1 MFRRGR
7 RFAVVGRI
15 ALLIVLPAIL
25 GLLLA
30 LAFQLFSLPNPLL
43 HWRLTL
49 DLGTLIFIIGLVISS
64 VGALAVTTKRYWSS
78 RVSKSVEA
86 ERARQLQA
94 RDQFL
99 ERLDHELK
107 NPLAILQMSLA
118 NLEASQ
124 ENDRQVQIAQEQ
136 LALLNHLGR
145 SLRRLSSLVDYPLEL
160 STLALPELLSQV
172 IADIQEGAGAKRP
185 DVHLEVQQVP
195 WSPQPIVGDRDLLY
209 LAFRNLTE
217 NAVKFTPPGDQVTV
231 RVSESKQQL
240 LVEIADRGQG
250 IADRDLP
257 YLFVP
262 LFRGA
267 NARGVPGSG
276 LGLAIAKAA
285 LDRHQ
290 GQIEVQSGLGEGTI
304 FTVRLPLR

>member
-1 MFRRGR
+1 MIFGR
-7 RFAVVGRI
+7 EQQLRFLLVTLPAVLG
-15 ALLIVLPAIL
+15 LIV
-25 GLLLA
+25 A
-30 LAFQLFSLPNPLL
+30 LVLQLSSLPNPLL
-43 HWRLTL
+43 VWRFTL

-64 VGALAVTTKRYWSS
+64 LGALTVATKRYWSS
-78 RVSKSVEA
+78 RVSKSVRA

-136 LALLNHLGR
+136 LARLNHLGR

-160 STLALPELLSQV
+160 STLALPELLSQI
-172 IADIQEGAGAKRP
+172 IADVQEGAGAERP

-209 LAFRNLTE
+209 LAFRNLIE

-231 RVSESKQQL
+231 GVSESKHQL

-250 IADRDLP
+250 IADSDLP

-290 GQIEVQSGLGEGTI
+290 GQIEVQSRQGKGTL
-304 FTVRLPLR
+304 FTIRLLLRQTG

>member
-1 MFRRGR
+1 MIFGR
-7 RFAVVGRI
+7 EQQLRFLLVTLPAVLG
-15 ALLIVLPAIL
+15 LIV
-25 GLLLA
+25 A
-30 LAFQLFSLPNPLL
+30 LVLQLSSLPNPLL
-43 HWRLTL
+43 VWRFTL

-64 VGALAVTTKRYWSS
+64 LGALTVTTKRYWSS
-78 RVSKSVEA
+78 RVSKSVRA

-136 LALLNHLGR
+136 LARLNHLGR

-160 STLALPELLSQV
+160 STLALPELLSQI
-172 IADIQEGAGAKRP
+172 IADVQEGAGAERP

-209 LAFRNLTE
+209 LAFRNLIE

-231 RVSESKQQL
+231 GVSESKHQL

-250 IADRDLP
+250 IADSDLP

-290 GQIEVQSGLGEGTI
+290 GQIEVQSRQGKGTL
-304 FTVRLPLR
+304 FTIRLLLRQTG